1 MTLKNEQEIEFTEI
15 RRETTEKHKGEM
27 AKLEGDYQSQLQAS
41 EDQISRLQQEIDEQQ
56 RHYLGQLAAQET
68 FLERTVTEEEETFK
82 TSLAAEKEA
91 CEQLRCKE
99 KQLRSEHEET
109 RKMIESMTDHDIEDI
124 KEKYERKLREA
135 REQLLHLKG
144 ENGIMKKKFYT
155 LLKDIKDKKTEISSL
170 FESQGEKE
178 GKIKGLEKDIDAL
191 RNEIRE
197 RDETIGDKEKRI
209 YDLRKKNQELEKFKF
224 VLDYKIRELKSQIE
238 PRQVEIVEAKHKIKA
253 MDGELERYTTH
264 LAIIRLFTPPI
275 LQHYLGVSDD
285 PKIAENS
292 PKIAPPSAHTII
304 ENKIGPRKFPNSD
317 KMK

>member
-1 MTLKNEQEIEFTEI
+1 
-15 RRETTEKHKGEM
+15 M

-41 EDQISRLQQEIDEQQ
+41 EDQISRLQHEMDDQQ
-56 RHYLGQLAAQET
+56 RVYLGQLSEQDS
-68 FLERTVTEEEETFK
+68 FLEKTVREEEETFK
-82 TSLAAEKEA
+82 KSLAAEKEA
-91 CEQLRCKE
+91 CDVLRAHE
-99 KQLRSEHEET
+99 KQLRSQHEET
-109 RKMIESMTDHDIEDI
+109 RKLIEAMTDHDVEDI
-124 KEKYERKLREA
+124 KEKYERRLREA

-155 LLKDIKDKKTEISSL
+155 LLKDIKDKKTEISNL

-238 PRQVEIVEAKHKIKA
+238 PRQVEIVEAQHKIEA
-253 MDGELERYTTH
+253 MDGELERYAKRFWRHCKHTRH
-264 LAIIRLFTPPI
+264 RHAGII
-275 LQHYLGVSDD
+275 
-285 PKIAENS
+285 
-292 PKIAPPSAHTII
+292 
-304 ENKIGPRKFPNSD
+304 
-317 KMK
+317 